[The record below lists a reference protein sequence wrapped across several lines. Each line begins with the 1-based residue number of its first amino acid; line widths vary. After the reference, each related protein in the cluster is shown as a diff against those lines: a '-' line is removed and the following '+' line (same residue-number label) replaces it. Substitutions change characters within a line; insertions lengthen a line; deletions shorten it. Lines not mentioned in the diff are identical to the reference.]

1 MTLSGKSWTNRWNF
15 PQLNWF
21 TFTPCGYYF
30 NVKID
35 RTKVGSYGN
44 SINYACRCF
53 NVVGSDLTRNRAKL
67 HV

>member
-21 TFTPCGYYF
+21 TFIPCGYYF

-44 SINYACRCF
+44 SINYAHA
-53 NVVGSDLTRNRAKL
+53 VGRDLTRNRAKL